1 MKHLSFQDYLFK
13 IAERMMLLFPDWVTG
28 KSEVMKQ
35 KYYIKYGARD
45 YRMLIKQTKTR
56 IMAIYLCIAV
66 LFVVISSATI
76 MEQAVKNQEIESI
89 QRPVFGKSDESV
101 PLEVRMRYQN
111 YELTK
116 YITLKVKEKTLSEK
130 EKLDLI
136 RIYIIELGK
145 LMLGEN
151 KDLDHI
157 NKPLNLIGRDPD
169 SGITVNWTSDQPEL
183 ISEKGEVNLINAKDK
198 QKVELYADLTLD
210 DVTVNEVYRL
220 IIDTDAT
227 EEDYE
232 RSMTGKLID
241 SLEKYTDAGYS
252 NHIDLPAELGD
263 GINVRWFTG
272 EESNMGL
279 LLILFLFAVLIVY
292 FKRYDQINKE
302 IKEAEDSI
310 IKDLPEFI
318 NKLVLLLN
326 AGLVVSAAFSRITK
340 DYETFYHTEKTGKLR
355 KKRFLYEELLE
366 IQKRVNQSNTSLI
379 KELKEFSQ
387 RCGVREMVRLA
398 VVISENWNKGSVLA
412 EKLEGEGELLWISR
426 KKRAEE
432 QGKLAE
438 TKLTFPLMI
447 LLLVLVMVTVAP
459 ALMEM

>member
-1 MKHLSFQDYLFK
+1 MKHLNIQNQFYK
-13 IAERMMLLFPDWVTG
+13 AAERMMLLFPDWVTG

-35 KYYIKYGARD
+35 KYYIKYGTRD
-45 YRMLIKQTKTR
+45 YRILIKRNKTR
-56 IMAIYLCIAV
+56 IMAIYLCITV
-66 LFVVISSATI
+66 FFIIIVSLTL
-76 MEQAVKNQEIESI
+76 MEQEVKSQEINSI
-89 QRPVFGKSDESV
+89 QRPEFGKADESV
-101 PLEVRMRYQN
+101 PIEVRMRYKN

-116 YITLKVKEKTLSEK
+116 YITIKVKQKRLSGK
-130 EKLDLI
+130 EKLELLQNYKKGLGNLI
-136 RIYIIELGK
+136 
-145 LMLGEN
+145 LGEN

-157 NKPLNLIGRDPD
+157 NKTLNLLERDPNL
-169 SGITVNWTSDQPEL
+169 GITINWTSDHPEL
-183 ISEKGEVNLINAKDK
+183 ISEKGEVDLINAKDK

-210 DVTVNEVYRL
+210 DVTVNKAYRL
-220 IIDTDAT
+220 TIDTDAAV
-227 EEDYE
+227 EDYE
-232 RSMTGKLID
+232 RSMTDRLIS
-241 SLEKYTDAGYS
+241 SLEKYTEAGYS
-252 NHIDLPAELGD
+252 ASIHLPTELDD
-263 GINVRWFTG
+263 GIKVRWFSSK
-272 EESNMGL
+272 ESNMAFL
-279 LLILFLFAVLIVY
+279 MILFLFAVLIVY

-302 IKEAEDSI
+302 IKEAEESI

-326 AGLVVSAAFSRITK
+326 AGLVVSAAFSKITK
-340 DYETFYHTEKTGKLR
+340 DYETFYHTEKTGKQR
-355 KKRFLYEELLE
+355 KRRFLYEELLE

-398 VVISENWNKGSVLA
+398 VVISENWNKGSMLA

-447 LLLVLVMVTVAP
+447 LLLVLIMITVAP

>member
-1 MKHLSFQDYLFK
+1 MKYLKFQDYLYK
-13 IAERMMLLFPDWVTG
+13 AAERMMLLFPDWVTG
-28 KSEVMKQ
+28 KNEVMKQ

-45 YRMLIKQTKTR
+45 YRILIKQNKTR
-56 IMAIYLCIAV
+56 IMALYLCITA
-66 LFVVISSATI
+66 FFIVISSCTL
-76 MEQAVKNQEIESI
+76 MEQEVKNKEINSI
-89 QRPVFGKSDESV
+89 QRPQFGKADESV
-101 PLEVRMRYQN
+101 PVEVQMSYKN
-111 YELTK
+111 YEFAK
-116 YITLKVKEKTLSEK
+116 YITIKVKQKTLSGK
-130 EKLDLI
+130 EKL
-136 RIYIIELGK
+136 ELLQKYKIGLGN

-169 SGITVNWTSDQPEL
+169 LGITVNWTSDHPEL
-183 ISEKGEVNLINAKDK
+183 ISEKGEVDLINAKDK
-198 QKVELYADLTLD
+198 QKVELHADFTLD
-210 DVTVNEVYRL
+210 DVTMNEVYRL
-220 IIDTDAT
+220 KIDTDAT
-227 EEDYE
+227 EVDYE
-232 RSMTGKLID
+232 RSMTGRLVNRI
-241 SLEKYTDAGYS
+241 EKYAEAGYS
-252 NHIDLPAELGD
+252 EHINLPAELGN
-263 GINVRWFTG
+263 GIKVRWFNG
-272 EESNMGL
+272 KESNLVFL
-279 LLILFLFAVLIVY
+279 LVLFLFAVLIVY

-326 AGLVVSAAFSRITK
+326 AGLVVSAAFSKITM
-340 DYETFYHTEKTGKLR
+340 DYEAFYHTEKPGKQR
-355 KKRFLYEELLE
+355 KRRFLYEELLE

-398 VVISENWNKGSVLA
+398 VVISENWNKGSMLA

-447 LLLVLVMVTVAP
+447 LLLVLIMVTVAP